1 MTPLFTFRS
10 AAVGAT
16 ALLASVA
23 IATAGDG
30 DAPRDEK
37 TTVTIWRAPASA
49 VVAYQYQYGY
59 QYGGYAYGAQPGDA
73 AFVSHRRT
81 VDVAAEGE
89 LRFPGVSTRID
100 PSTVQFRSLADA
112 KGTSVV
118 EQRYAYDLGSPE
130 KLIRR
135 YVGKPVTVTT
145 AKGEVTGTL
154 RGVDAD
160 SLVIETGTGNGRAV
174 EIIRRGEHL
183 LDVRLAAGDDA
194 LATVPTLIWTVQSKK
209 PGKQSVEVSY
219 RTDGLRWDA
228 DYTAILDEAKNQID
242 LSAWATIVN
251 DTGVAYG
258 DSELVLVTGVLE
270 NQQPAAAYAGAYVA
284 RAPSVPPTSFTVPRP
299 VTIAAGGTV
308 QVELMP
314 ARSGVAARKIVVY
327 ETTQDMSASYQ
338 TYVNYD
344 CYAYNQPNTGGRGEL
359 ALEVEGPSGVAKG
372 KGKQTVLPEGRV
384 RVFKRKGDGI
394 ELLGEDG
401 LKVNAST
408 GHARLRL
415 GNDDSVTGERRQLEC
430 KYDDR
435 TRTLRE
441 KFELKVENKSKDNV
455 EVVLRE
461 YMYRW
466 VNWKMDGEDI
476 PGTKAANQTQE
487 YRVKLGPSSKKTF
500 TYTVLYSW

>member
-1 MTPLFTFRS
+1 MQPFFTLRS

-23 IATAGDG
+23 VATAGDG
-30 DAPRDEK
+30 DAARDDK
-37 TTVTIWRAPASA
+37 TTVTIWRAPASVPNPYA
-49 VVAYQYQYGY
+49 YQYGY
-59 QYGGYAYGAQPGDA
+59 QYGGSIYGAAAGDA

-81 VDVAAEGE
+81 VDVVAEGE

-100 PSTVQFRSLADA
+100 PSTVQFRSLADG

-135 YVGKPVTVTT
+135 YVGKQVTVTT
-145 AKGEVTGTL
+145 AKGEVAGTL
-154 RGVDAD
+154 RGVDAE
-160 SLVIETGTGNGRAV
+160 SLVIETGTGANRAV
-174 EIIRRGEHL
+174 EIIRRGDNL
-183 LDVRLAAGDDA
+183 LDVKLAAGDA
-194 LATVPTLIWTVQSKK
+194 ELATEPTLVWKVVSKK
-209 PGKQSVEVSY
+209 PGKHAVEVSY

-228 DYTAILDEAKNQID
+228 DYTAILDEAKNQVD

-251 DTGVAYG
+251 DTGVAYD
-258 DSELVLVTGVLE
+258 DSELVLVTGLLE
-270 NQQPAAAYAGAYVA
+270 NQQPQAAYAGAYVA
-284 RAPSVPPTSFTVPRP
+284 RAPSVPPSSFTVPRP

-314 ARSGVAARKIVVY
+314 ARSGVGARKIVVY

-359 ALEVEGPSGVAKG
+359 ALEVEGPSGK
-372 KGKQTVLPEGRV
+372 KQTVLPEGRV
-384 RVFKRKGDGI
+384 RVFKRKGDGL
-394 ELLGEDG
+394 ELLGEDS
-401 LKVNAST
+401 LKVNAQT

-441 KFELKVENKSKDNV
+441 KFEVKVENKTKDAV

-466 VNWKMDGEDI
+466 VNWKMDAEDI
-476 PGTKAANQTQE
+476 AGTKAANQTQE
-487 YRVKLGPSSKKTF
+487 YRVKLGASSKKTF